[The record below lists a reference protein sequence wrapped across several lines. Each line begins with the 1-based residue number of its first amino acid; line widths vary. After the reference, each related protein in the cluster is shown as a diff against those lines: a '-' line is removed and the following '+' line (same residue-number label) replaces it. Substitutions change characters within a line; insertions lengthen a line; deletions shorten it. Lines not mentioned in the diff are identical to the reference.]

1 MRYVREHCD
10 PACIFWHP
18 KGGGM
23 RSRQDSCRGKT
34 DRRKTE
40 AVQLLTRALELLNPV
55 TLSSTLLH
63 VHYVETDRKKK
74 KTFLEKKYT

>member
-1 MRYVREHCD
+1 MRYVHEHCD

-18 KGGGM
+18 RGGGM

-34 DRRKTE
+34 ARRKTE

-74 KTFLEKKYT
+74 KKPF